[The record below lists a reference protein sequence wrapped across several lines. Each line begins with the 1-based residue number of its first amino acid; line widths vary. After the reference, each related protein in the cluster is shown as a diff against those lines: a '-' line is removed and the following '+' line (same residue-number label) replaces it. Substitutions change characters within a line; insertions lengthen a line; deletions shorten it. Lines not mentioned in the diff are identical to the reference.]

1 MMIKLLFIMQVL
13 SACQAKSILYVLK
26 TYLLWES
33 SCENQVVKEFGNSS
47 SNLSLKLNLKKAYA
61 MHFYLP

>member
-1 MMIKLLFIMQVL
+1 MQVL

-26 TYLLWES
+26 TYLLIES

-47 SNLSLKLNLKKAYA
+47 SNLSLKSKSQKKL
-61 MHFYLP
+61 MRCISTCPKWMS